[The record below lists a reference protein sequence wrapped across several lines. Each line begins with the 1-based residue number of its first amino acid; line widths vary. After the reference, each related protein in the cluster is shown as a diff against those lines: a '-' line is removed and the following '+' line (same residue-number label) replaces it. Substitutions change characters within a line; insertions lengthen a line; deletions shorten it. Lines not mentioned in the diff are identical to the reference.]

1 MYIDNLIKSLEL
13 PDDEYIVVGVS
24 AGPDSMA
31 LLNLLKT
38 NLDKKI
44 VCAHVNHNKRKESQE
59 EEDYLKEYCHNSNTI
74 FECYHINNYQENN
87 FENEARNKRYNFYE
101 EILKKYHSHT
111 LFLAHHGDDLIET
124 ILMKIIRGSNLEGY
138 AGIKMYS
145 KMNNYT
151 IIRPLLSLTKED
163 LLKYNKDNNIK
174 YYIDITNED
183 TTYKR
188 NRIRKNILPLLKEED
203 PLVHQKFLTYSNTI
217 QEYYNY
223 LEDITLDKIKM
234 HYQNNTINIDIFR
247 KEHPLI
253 KKNIIFYLLSNIYD
267 NHDNIIKNKHIED
280 IIKLTENS
288 KPNLT
293 INLPQGYFAT
303 KIYNKIIISNN
314 SNNDNSKNDY
324 DELFTDSY
332 QDNGF
337 TISKLKPELISNFE
351 DNGNNVC
358 RLNSSKIV
366 FPLHIRYKKNGDY
379 IYLLGLNGKKKVS
392 DIFIE
397 NKIPKNLRNHYPL
410 LVDNNDNIIWIP
422 NLKKSKY
429 NVKKNEICDIILT
442 SYYEGGNINE
452 EKEQ

>member
-1 MYIDNLIKSLEL
+1 
-13 PDDEYIVVGVS
+13 
-24 AGPDSMA
+24 
-31 LLNLLKT
+31 
-38 NLDKKI
+38 
-44 VCAHVNHNKRKESQE
+44 
-59 EEDYLKEYCHNSNTI
+59 
-74 FECYHINNYQENN
+74 
-87 FENEARNKRYNFYE
+87 
-101 EILKKYHSHT
+101 
-111 LFLAHHGDDLIET
+111 
-124 ILMKIIRGSNLEGY
+124 MKIIRGSNLEGY

-223 LEDITLDKIKM
+223 LEDVTLDKIKM

-337 TISKLKPELISNFE
+337 TISKLEPELISNFE

-358 RLNSSKIV
+358 RLNSSKIA